1 MTKNFETQATK
12 TSAASWSKFNLWLNS
27 VTKIL
32 DYDLLADTHHNAE
45 NTQKEIM
52 ELNNRIYEL
61 ESTKLA
67 T

>member
-45 NTQKEIM
+45 NT
-52 ELNNRIYEL
+52 
-61 ESTKLA
+61 
-67 T
+67 